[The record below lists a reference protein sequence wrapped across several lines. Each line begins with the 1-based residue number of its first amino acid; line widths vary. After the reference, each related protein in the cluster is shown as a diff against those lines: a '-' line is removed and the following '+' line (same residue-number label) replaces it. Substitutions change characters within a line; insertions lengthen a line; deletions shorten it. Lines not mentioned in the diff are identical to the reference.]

1 MRSCWIEERKWKLIG
16 TVNKSKWA
24 ECVFIVTLFCGGLLG
39 WQRVLS
45 YNGFRN
51 GTDIVICSVSRWVW
65 ESSYDMTLFNE
76 IYFIALTCR
85 DVKWTALSAELCPH
99 YLKSSERGQLCSLIR
114 KITMIKRWHSTIDH
128 LNFNNKTL
136 WILPVK

>member
-1 MRSCWIEERKWKLIG
+1 MARYMRSCWIEERKWKLIG

-24 ECVFIVTLFCGGLLG
+24 ECVFIVTLFWGGLLG

-51 GTDIVICSVSRWVW
+51 GTDIVKCTVS
-65 ESSYDMTLFNE
+65 MILFNE
-76 IYFIALTCR
+76 IYFNALTCR
-85 DVKWTALSAELCPH
+85 DVEWTALSAELCPH